1 MLISSILFAVMV
13 IMFGW
18 IRLFHLQHGTPGG
31 RLDEPDDSDFFRIFH
46 DVGDADI
53 DLQIPVRHSEYEL

>member
-18 IRLFHLQHGTPGG
+18 IIY
-31 RLDEPDDSDFFRIFH
+31 SIFST
-46 DVGDADI
+46 VR
-53 DLQIPVRHSEYEL
+53 PVEGWMSLMTLISFGFS